1 MPNTILVDDWL
12 AVIQDEYLGRFIRRG
27 GAAVKFAVLSEESRC
42 EELVTRLKDIAKRA
56 DFSFVSVD
64 VATTKAHMID
74 KMFFAFAHQIPW
86 DDLTT
91 SFLRSAISK
100 DYFIPEDQPMSI
112 ETLASVNGLD
122 TIEMRR
128 NINNR
133 LTNIV
138 FHNHRMAM
146 EFRIAMLRLCQAQ
159 LDPRGS
165 VPGQTEAIRQW
176 LCGELRLISTLKAA
190 LIFQKIGRHNARD
203 MMYSLCH
210 WLYLAGKAGL
220 VVTIDISRYLESKR
234 QTGGD
239 GSLYY
244 GTPAVLD
251 GYEVLRQ
258 FIDSTDDLERCLVVV
273 LTPPSFLDGE
283 APRGIGLYE
292 ALRLRVWDEVHD
304 MKRVNPLSPL
314 IRLRNAEA
322 SPHRSG
328 TREGL
333 L

>member
-1 MPNTILVDDWL
+1 MTSTIRVDDWL
-12 AVIQDEYLGRFIRRG
+12 AVIQDEYLGHFIRRG
-27 GAAVKFAVLSEESRC
+27 GAAVKFAVLSEDSRC
-42 EELVTRLKDIAKRA
+42 DALVTRLKDMAKGA
-56 DFSFVSVD
+56 DFCFVSVD
-64 VATTKAHMID
+64 LATTKAHMID
-74 KMFFAFAHQIPW
+74 KMFFAIAHQIPW

-112 ETLASVNGLD
+112 ETLAPVNGLD

-133 LTNIV
+133 LKNTV
-138 FHNHRMAM
+138 FHDHRMAM
-146 EFRIAMLRLCQAQ
+146 EFRIAMMRLCQSQ

-165 VPGQTEAIRQW
+165 VPGEAEAIRQW

-210 WLYLAGKAGL
+210 WLHLADKAGL
-220 VVTIDISRYLESKR
+220 VVTIDISRYLEPRR

-244 GTPAVLD
+244 GISAVWD

-258 FIDSTDDLERCLVVV
+258 FIDSTDELERCLIVV

-283 APRGIGLYE
+283 TLRGIELYD
-292 ALRLRVWDEVHD
+292 ALRLRIWDEVHD
-304 MKRVNPLSPL
+304 MKRVNPLSNL
-314 IRLRNAEA
+314 IRLRKAETPLNH
-322 SPHRSG
+322 SSMG
-328 TREGL
+328 EEL